1 MSIKKIEDS
10 SSYSTF
16 GAHTSEAQRIAE
28 LSQEI
33 VRGIVGD
40 ESPEGRLKQ
49 RVVMATGDPSFKDLV
64 RFINN
69 PILAGIKAIRSGTPV
84 YTDITMVQA
93 GISRE
98 ITTFGSEVI
107 CRLAHSES
115 DLEQGQT
122 RASTGFRRLGKRLA
136 GAIAVI
142 GNAPS
147 AALAVIEIMRED
159 VIPALVIATPV
170 GFVNAA
176 ESKERIRH
184 MPVPSITTIG
194 TRGGTPVAV
203 ALVNGLLDMAK
214 R

>member
-1 MSIKKIEDS
+1 MSIKKIKNS
-10 SSYSTF
+10 SSHSTF
-16 GAHTSEAQRIAE
+16 GARTSEAQRIAE
-28 LSQEI
+28 LSHEI

-64 RFINN
+64 RFTNN
-69 PILAGIKAIRSGTPV
+69 PILAGIDAIRSGTPV
-84 YTDITMVQA
+84 YTDIKMVQA

-98 ITTFGSEVI
+98 IATFGSEVL

-136 GAIAVI
+136 GSIAVI

-147 AALAVIEIMRED
+147 AALAVIELMSECI
-159 VIPALVIATPV
+159 IPALVIATPV

-214 R
+214 P